1 MNVKVKREWTV
12 CVCRWK
18 IID

>member
-1 MNVKVKREWTV
+1 MNVKVKRDWTV